1 MVGEKVQNP
10 PALLEMVLG
19 VGAQAPDQVRELDA
33 IPHKEHLHAT
43 AIVQARR
50 YTFTQRIA
58 PDFEV
63 CWVFHAFI
71 QQSNTIMLS
80 RLLR

>member
-1 MVGEKVQNP
+1 
-10 PALLEMVLG
+10 LEVILG

-43 AIVQARR
+43 PKVQAVI
-50 YTFTQRIA
+50 YTFTK

-63 CWVFHAFI
+63 CWVFHDLI
-71 QQSNTIMLS
+71 IL
-80 RLLR
+80 

>member
-1 MVGEKVQNP
+1 VGEKVQNP

-19 VGAQAPDQVRELDA
+19 VGAQTPDQVRELDA

-50 YTFTQRIA
+50 YTFTQS
-58 PDFEV
+58 
-63 CWVFHAFI
+63 
-71 QQSNTIMLS
+71 QL
-80 RLLR
+80 RLTLRFAGCFTPSYNKATQLC

>member
-1 MVGEKVQNP
+1 
-10 PALLEMVLG
+10 MVLG

-43 AIVQARR
+43 PTVQARR
-50 YTFTQRIA
+50 YTFTQPIA

-63 CWVFHAFI
+63 C
-71 QQSNTIMLS
+71 
-80 RLLR
+80 